1 MQQSQGRSPT
11 KVAKNLSLAS
21 EGRVASGLWKTFL
34 ASTVVLALGLIVLLQ
49 ATAHG
54 NAFTTETL
62 RRTEVANTPSL
73 VPELSVY
80 DADGNH
86 STLRQLLAGGGKVW
100 IVDFV
105 YTRCQ
110 TICTTLGSVF
120 QQLQNQI
127 RLRGLEDKVGLLSV
141 SFDPAHDTADAL
153 QIYRDRMRMD
163 PAIWNV
169 VSLSSPLDRRQLLD
183 AFGIIVIPAPL
194 GEFEHNAALHL
205 VSGAGRLFRIV
216 DYVDAT
222 VALDTALANSP

>member
-1 MQQSQGRSPT
+1 
-11 KVAKNLSLAS
+11 VAKNSSLVSKGHISGA
-21 EGRVASGLWKTFL
+21 GLWKTFL
-34 ASTVVLALGLIVLLQ
+34 ASTVVMALGLTVLLQ
-49 ATAHG
+49 ATAQG

-62 RRTEVANTPSL
+62 RRTEVANTPYL

-86 STLRQLLAGGGKVW
+86 YTLRQVLAEGDKVW

-110 TICTTLGSVF
+110 TICTTLGTVF
-120 QQLQNQI
+120 QQLQHQI
-127 RLRGLEDKVGLLSV
+127 RQRGLDDKVGLLSV
-141 SFDPAHDTADAL
+141 SFDPAHDTPDAL
-153 QIYRDRMRMD
+153 RTYRDRMRMD
-163 PAIWNV
+163 PAIWRV
-169 VSLSSPLDRRQLLD
+169 VTLSSPLDRRQLLD

-216 DYVDAT
+216 DYDNAT
-222 VALDTALANSP
+222 LALDIALATAP

>member
-1 MQQSQGRSPT
+1 M
-11 KVAKNLSLAS
+11 AKKSSLAA
-21 EGRVASGLWKTFL
+21 EGLASGAVLWKTFL
-34 ASTVVLALGLIVLLQ
+34 ASTVVLALGLIFLLQ
-49 ATAHG
+49 ATAQG

-62 RRTEVANTPSL
+62 RRTEVANNPSL

-80 DADGNH
+80 DANGNQ
-86 STLRQLLAGGGKVW
+86 STLRQLLADGEKVW

-110 TICTTLGSVF
+110 TICTTLGTVF
-120 QQLQNQI
+120 QQLQNQV

-141 SFDPAHDTADAL
+141 SFDPAHDTSDAL
-153 QIYRDRMRMD
+153 GIYRDRLRMD

-169 VSLSSPLDRRQLLD
+169 VSLSSPQDRRQLLD

-205 VSGAGRLFRIV
+205 VSGAGQLFRIV
-216 DYVDAT
+216 DYDDAT
-222 VALDTALANSP
+222 VALDIALATAP

>member
-1 MQQSQGRSPT
+1 M
-11 KVAKNLSLAS
+11 AKKSSLAA
-21 EGRVASGLWKTFL
+21 EGLASGAVLWKTFL
-34 ASTVVLALGLIVLLQ
+34 ASTVVLALGLIFLLQ
-49 ATAHG
+49 ATAQG

-62 RRTEVANTPSL
+62 RRTEVANNSSL

-80 DADGNH
+80 DANGNQ
-86 STLRQLLAGGGKVW
+86 STLRQLLADGEKVW

-110 TICTTLGSVF
+110 TICTTLGTVF
-120 QQLQNQI
+120 QQLQNQV

-141 SFDPAHDTADAL
+141 SFDPAHDTSDAL
-153 QIYRDRMRMD
+153 GIYRDRLRMD

-169 VSLSSPLDRRQLLD
+169 VSLSSPQDRRQLLD

-216 DYVDAT
+216 DYDDAT
-222 VALDTALANSP
+222 VALDIALATAP

>member
-1 MQQSQGRSPT
+1 
-11 KVAKNLSLAS
+11 VAKNSSLAA
-21 EGRVASGLWKTFL
+21 EGHISGAGLWKTFL
-34 ASTVVLALGLIVLLQ
+34 ASIVVLALGLTVLLQ
-49 ATAHG
+49 ATAQG

-62 RRTEVANTPSL
+62 RRTEVASTPSL

-80 DADGNH
+80 DAEGNQN
-86 STLRQLLAGGGKVW
+86 TLRQVLADGNKVW

-110 TICTTLGSVF
+110 TICTALGTVF
-120 QQLQNQI
+120 QQLQEQI
-127 RLRGLEDKVGLLSV
+127 QLRGLDDRVGLLSV
-141 SFDPAHDTADAL
+141 SFDPAHDTSDAL
-153 QIYRDRMRMD
+153 RIYRDRMRMD
-163 PAIWNV
+163 PAIWRV

-216 DYVDAT
+216 DYDDAT
-222 VALDTALANSP
+222 LALDTALATAP

>member
-1 MQQSQGRSPT
+1 M
-11 KVAKNLSLAS
+11 AKNSNLVSKGHTSGA
-21 EGRVASGLWKTFL
+21 GLWKTFL
-34 ASTVVLALGLIVLLQ
+34 ASILVLTLGIIVLLQ

-62 RRTEVANTPSL
+62 RRTEVASAPSL

-80 DADGNH
+80 DADGNQNN
-86 STLRQLLAGGGKVW
+86 LRQVLADGDKVW

-110 TICTTLGSVF
+110 TICTTLGTVF
-120 QQLQNQI
+120 QQLQQQI
-127 RLRGLEDKVGLLSV
+127 RLRGLDDKVGLLSV
-141 SFDPAHDTADAL
+141 SFDPAYDTSDAL
-153 QIYRDRMRMD
+153 RIYRDRMRMD
-163 PAIWNV
+163 PAIWRV
-169 VSLSSPLDRRQLLD
+169 VSLSSALDRRQLLD

-216 DYVDAT
+216 DYDDAT
-222 VALDTALANSP
+222 LALDTALVNAP

>member
-1 MQQSQGRSPT
+1 
-11 KVAKNLSLAS
+11 VAKKSSLAA
-21 EGRVASGLWKTFL
+21 EGLASGAVLWKTFL
-34 ASTVVLALGLIVLLQ
+34 ASTVVLALGLIFLLQ
-49 ATAHG
+49 ATAQG

-62 RRTEVANTPSL
+62 RRTEVANNPSL

-80 DADGNH
+80 DANGNQ
-86 STLRQLLAGGGKVW
+86 STLRQLLADGEKVW

-110 TICTTLGSVF
+110 TICTTLGTVF
-120 QQLQNQI
+120 QQLQNQV

-141 SFDPAHDTADAL
+141 SFDPAHDTSDTL
-153 QIYRDRMRMD
+153 GIYRDRLRMD

-169 VSLSSPLDRRQLLD
+169 VSLSSPQDRRQLLD

-205 VSGAGRLFRIV
+205 VSGAGRLFCIV
-216 DYVDAT
+216 DYDDAT
-222 VALDTALANSP
+222 VALDIALATAP

>member
-1 MQQSQGRSPT
+1 M
-11 KVAKNLSLAS
+11 AKKSSLAA
-21 EGRVASGLWKTFL
+21 EGLASGAVLWKTFL
-34 ASTVVLALGLIVLLQ
+34 ASTVVLALGLIFLLQ
-49 ATAHG
+49 ATAQG
-54 NAFTTETL
+54 NAFTSETL
-62 RRTEVANTPSL
+62 RRTEVANNPSL

-80 DADGNH
+80 DANGNQ
-86 STLRQLLAGGGKVW
+86 STLRQLLADGEKVW

-110 TICTTLGSVF
+110 TICTTLGTVF
-120 QQLQNQI
+120 QQLQNQV

-141 SFDPAHDTADAL
+141 SFDPAHDTSDAL
-153 QIYRDRMRMD
+153 GIYRDRLRMD

-169 VSLSSPLDRRQLLD
+169 VSLSSPQDRRQLLD

-216 DYVDAT
+216 DYDDAT
-222 VALDTALANSP
+222 VALDIALATAP

>member
-1 MQQSQGRSPT
+1 
-11 KVAKNLSLAS
+11 VAKNSNLAA
-21 EGRVASGLWKTFL
+21 EGHISGAGLWKTFL
-34 ASTVVLALGLIVLLQ
+34 ASIVVLACGLTVLLQ
-49 ATAHG
+49 ATAQG

-80 DADGNH
+80 DAEGNQ
-86 STLRQLLAGGGKVW
+86 STLQQVLADGDKVW

-110 TICTTLGSVF
+110 TICTALGSVF
-120 QQLQNQI
+120 QQLQEQI
-127 RLRGLEDKVGLLSV
+127 RLRGLDDKVGLLSV
-141 SFDPAHDTADAL
+141 SFDPAHDTSDAL
-153 QIYRDRMRMD
+153 RIYRDRMRMD
-163 PAIWNV
+163 PAIWRV

-216 DYVDAT
+216 DYDDAT
-222 VALDTALANSP
+222 RALDTALATAP

>member
-1 MQQSQGRSPT
+1 
-11 KVAKNLSLAS
+11 VAKNSNLAA
-21 EGRVASGLWKTFL
+21 EGHISGAGLWKTFL
-34 ASTVVLALGLIVLLQ
+34 ASIVVLACGLTVLLQ
-49 ATAHG
+49 ATAQG

-80 DADGNH
+80 DAEGNQ
-86 STLRQLLAGGGKVW
+86 STLQQVLADGDKVW

-110 TICTTLGSVF
+110 TICTALGSVF
-120 QQLQNQI
+120 QQLQEQI
-127 RLRGLEDKVGLLSV
+127 RLRGLDDKVGLLSV
-141 SFDPAHDTADAL
+141 SFDPAHDTSDAL
-153 QIYRDRMRMD
+153 RIYRDRMRMD
-163 PAIWNV
+163 PAIWRV

-216 DYVDAT
+216 DYDDASR
-222 VALDTALANSP
+222 ALDTALATAP

>member
-1 MQQSQGRSPT
+1 M
-11 KVAKNLSLAS
+11 AKKSSLAA
-21 EGRVASGLWKTFL
+21 EGLASGAVLWKTFL
-34 ASTVVLALGLIVLLQ
+34 ASTVVLALGLIFLLQ
-49 ATAHG
+49 ATAQG
-54 NAFTTETL
+54 NAFTIETL
-62 RRTEVANTPSL
+62 RRTEVANNPSL

-80 DADGNH
+80 DANGNQ
-86 STLRQLLAGGGKVW
+86 STLRQLLADGEKVW

-110 TICTTLGSVF
+110 TICTTLGTVF
-120 QQLQNQI
+120 QQLQNQV

-141 SFDPAHDTADAL
+141 SFDPAHDTSDAL
-153 QIYRDRMRMD
+153 GIYRDRLRMD

-169 VSLSSPLDRRQLLD
+169 VSLSSPQDRRQLLD

-216 DYVDAT
+216 DYDDAT
-222 VALDTALANSP
+222 VALDIALATAP